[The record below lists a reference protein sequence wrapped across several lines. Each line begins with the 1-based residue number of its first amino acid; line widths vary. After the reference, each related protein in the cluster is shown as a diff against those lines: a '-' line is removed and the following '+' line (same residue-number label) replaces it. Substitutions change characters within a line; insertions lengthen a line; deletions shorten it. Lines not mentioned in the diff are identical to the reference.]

1 MGKCM
6 IVYASCTGVTR
17 ECAEA
22 LAQKIGECELFDLD
36 YGIPYVVGYDTVILG
51 SYVHMGNVARN
62 AKRFLVQNL
71 RELSKVRVGIYICN
85 IAIEQADEILQANF
99 PLGLLEHAVC
109 ITTLGG
115 ELRFDELRGLD
126 RMVAKKMERTM
137 AQNGVEPPHVLT
149 HILEEFAKR
158 MKAENR

>member
-51 SYVHMGNVARN
+51 SYDHMGNVART
-62 AKRFLVQNL
+62 A
-71 RELSKVRVGIYICN
+71 
-85 IAIEQADEILQANF
+85 
-99 PLGLLEHAVC
+99 
-109 ITTLGG
+109 
-115 ELRFDELRGLD
+115 
-126 RMVAKKMERTM
+126 
-137 AQNGVEPPHVLT
+137 
-149 HILEEFAKR
+149 
-158 MKAENR
+158 

>member
-1 MGKCM
+1 MGLFAATFGVAVYSDIDIISSMCM
-6 IVYASCTGVTR
+6 LMARGAVVSMVCVIFILPALLMLCDKIVC
-17 ECAEA
+17 
-22 LAQKIGECELFDLD
+22 K
-36 YGIPYVVGYDTVILG
+36 
-51 SYVHMGNVARN
+51 
-62 AKRFLVQNL
+62 
-71 RELSKVRVGIYICN
+71 
-85 IAIEQADEILQANF
+85 
-99 PLGLLEHAVC
+99 
-109 ITTLGG
+109 TTLGG